1 MATYQPPKRA
11 TEYIFYVSLEDQAA
25 AGLFKV
31 NPTLAAGDI
40 QISKDGGAFSNLS
53 ALPAVTP
60 AGGRS
65 VKVVLSVDE
74 MTADNVAVVFS
85 DAAGAEWFDKEV
97 NLQTVTTQ
105 FDDIASDVWDEILT
119 GATHNI
125 QSSAGKRLRE
135 AVPVAVHTG
144 TSPGGSTVNTL
155 VLDGSASA
163 TDGAYDPAGVTIID
177 GVGVGQ
183 TRLIYEY
190 DGGTKTA
197 VVDRNWKVTPDAS
210 SEFVVFGHPG
220 REHVNEGLA
229 QGNGPSKITLNALA
243 SSDDNAYIGQTV
255 FIRSGTGE
263 DQVRV
268 VTAYDGGTKVATV
281 DRAWDVN
288 PDATSGYAM
297 LPVHVHA
304 IDEIADGVLTVQMT
318 EAYAADGVTPT
329 VAQSLFMIQQLLGD
343 FSISGTTLTVK
354 EIDGVTPAAT
364 YTLSDA
370 TNPTSL
376 TRAT

>member
-40 QISKDGGAFSNLS
+40 QISKDGGAFGNLS
-53 ALPAVTP
+53 ALPVVTP

-65 VKVVLSVDE
+65 VKVVLSVAE

-144 TSPGGSTVNTL
+144 TSPGGSTANTL
-155 VLDGSASA
+155 VLDGAASA
-163 TDGAYDPAGVTIID
+163 VDGAYDPAGVTIID
-177 GVGVGQ
+177 GLGAGQ

-190 DGGTKTA
+190 DGGTQTA
-197 VVDRNWKVTPDAS
+197 VVDRNWKVTPNAT

-229 QGNGPSKITLNALA
+229 QGNGPSQITLNALA
-243 SSDDNAYIGQTV
+243 SGDDNAYVGQLV

-263 DQVRV
+263 DQVRI

-281 DRAWDVN
+281 DHAWDVN

-297 LPVHVHA
+297 LPNH
-304 IDEIADGVLTVQMT
+304 IYLPSDILSEQMT
-318 EAYAADGVTPT
+318 ESYAADGAAPT
-329 VAQSLFMIQQLLGD
+329 ISQSLLMIQQLLGD
-343 FSISGTTLTVK
+343 FSISGTTLTVN
-354 EIDGVTPAAT
+354 EVDGVTPAAT

>member
-1 MATYQPPKRA
+1 MATYEPPKRA

-25 AGLFKV
+25 AGLFRA
-31 NPTLAAGDI
+31 NPTLATGDI
-40 QISKDGGAFSNLS
+40 TISKDGGAFNNLS
-53 ALPAVTP
+53 ALPVVTP

-65 VKVVLSVDE
+65 VKVIVSDTE
-74 MTADNVAVVFS
+74 MTADNVVVLFS

-97 NLQTVTTQ
+97 NLQTVATQ
-105 FDDIASDVWDEILT
+105 FDDIASDVWDEVLT

-125 QSSAGKRLRE
+125 STSAGKRLRE
-135 AVPVAVHTG
+135 IAPTTIHSG
-144 TSPGGSTVNTL
+144 TCQAGSTANTI
-155 VLDGSASA
+155 VLNAAASA
-163 TDGAYDPAGVTIID
+163 VDGAYDPAGITIVDNTGI
-177 GVGVGQ
+177 GQ

-190 DGGTKTA
+190 DGATRTA
-197 VVDRNWKVTPDAS
+197 VVDRNWKVTPDNT
-210 SEFVVFGHPG
+210 SEFIVFGHPG

-229 QGNGPSKITLNALA
+229 QGNGPSQITLNALA
-243 SSDDNAYIGQTV
+243 SNDDNAYVGQLI

-263 DQVRV
+263 DQVRI

-281 DRAWDVN
+281 DHAWDVD

-297 LPVHVHA
+297 LPDH
-304 IDEIADGVLTVQMT
+304 IYLPSDILTTQMT
-318 EAYAADGVTPT
+318 EAYAADGVAPT
-329 VAQSLFMIQQLLGD
+329 LAQALLMIQQLLGD

-354 EIDGVTPAAT
+354 EIDGTTPAAT
-364 YTLSDA
+364 YTLNHA

>member
-40 QISKDGGAFSNLS
+40 QISKDGGAFNNLS
-53 ALPAVTP
+53 ALPVVTP

-65 VKVVLSVDE
+65 IKVIVSDTE
-74 MTADNVAVVFS
+74 MTADNVVIMFS

-97 NLQTVTTQ
+97 NLQTVATQ

-125 QSSAGKRLRE
+125 ATSAGRRLRQ
-135 AVPVAVHTG
+135 VAPTTIHSG
-144 TSPGGSTVNTL
+144 TCQAGSLVNTI
-155 VLDGSASA
+155 VLDASASA
-163 TDGAYDPAGVTIID
+163 VDGAYDPAGVSIVD
-177 GVGVGQ
+177 GTGAGQ

-190 DGGTKTA
+190 VGATRTA
-197 VVDRNWKVTPDAS
+197 VIDRNWKVTPNAT
-210 SEFVVFGHPG
+210 SEFLIFGHPG
-220 REHVNEGLA
+220 REHVNEGFA
-229 QGNGPSKITLNALA
+229 QGNGPGTITLNTLA
-243 SSDDNAYIGQTV
+243 SGDNNAYVGQLV

-263 DQVRV
+263 DQVRII
-268 VTAYDGGTKVATV
+268 TAYDGGTKVATV
-281 DRAWDVN
+281 DHDWDVN
-288 PDATSGYAM
+288 PDTTSGYAI
-297 LPVHVHA
+297 LPDH
-304 IDEIADGVLTVQMT
+304 IYLPSDILSTQMT
-318 EAYAADGVTPT
+318 EAYAADGVAPT
-329 VAQSLFMIQQLLGD
+329 LAQSLLMIQQLLGD

-354 EIDGVTPAAT
+354 EIDGTTTAAT
-364 YTLSDA
+364 YTLNHA

-376 TRAT
+376 TRST

>member
-40 QISKDGGAFSNLS
+40 QISKDGGAFNNLS

-65 VKVVLSVDE
+65 VKVVLSVAE

-97 NLQTVTTQ
+97 NLQTSAAQ
-105 FDDIASDVWDEILT
+105 LDDIASDVWDEILT

-125 QSSAGKRLRE
+125 ATSAGKRLRE
-135 AVPVAVHTG
+135 IAPTTIHSG
-144 TSPGGSTVNTL
+144 TCQAGSTANTI
-155 VLDGSASA
+155 VFNAAASA
-163 TDGAYDPAGVTIID
+163 VDGAYDPAGVAIVDNT
-177 GVGVGQ
+177 GVGQ

-190 DGGTKTA
+190 DGATRTA

-210 SEFVVFGHPG
+210 SEFIIFGHPG

-229 QGNGPSKITLNALA
+229 QGNGPSQITLNTLA
-243 SSDDNAYIGQTV
+243 SGDDNAYVGQLV

-263 DQVRV
+263 DQVRI
-268 VTAYDGGTKVATV
+268 VTSYNGTTKVAMV
-281 DRAWDVN
+281 DHAWDVD
-288 PDATSGYAM
+288 PDATSAYAM
-297 LPVHVHA
+297 LPNHIYLPSDILA
-304 IDEIADGVLTVQMT
+304 EQMT
-318 EAYAADGVTPT
+318 ESYAADGVAPT
-329 VAQSLFMIQQLLGD
+329 VSQALFMIQQLLGD
-343 FSISGTTLTVK
+343 FSISGTTLTVN
-354 EIDGVTPAAT
+354 EVDGATPAAT

-370 TNPTSL
+370 TYPTSL

>member
-1 MATYQPPKRA
+1 MATYEPPKRA

-25 AGLFKV
+25 AGLFRA
-31 NPTLAAGDI
+31 NPTLATGDI
-40 QISKDGGAFSNLS
+40 TISKDGGAFNNLS
-53 ALPAVTP
+53 ALPVVTP

-65 VKVVLSVDE
+65 VKVIVSDTE
-74 MTADNVAVVFS
+74 MTADNVVVLFS

-97 NLQTVTTQ
+97 NLQTVATQ
-105 FDDIASDVWDEILT
+105 FDDIASDVWDEVLT

-125 QSSAGKRLRE
+125 ATSAGKRLRE
-135 AVPVAVHTG
+135 IAPTTIHSG
-144 TSPGGSTVNTL
+144 TCQAGSTANTI
-155 VLDGSASA
+155 VLNAAASA
-163 TDGAYDPAGVTIID
+163 VDGAYDPAGITIVDNTGI
-177 GVGVGQ
+177 GQ

-190 DGGTKTA
+190 DGATRTA
-197 VVDRNWKVTPDAS
+197 VVDRNWKVTPDNT
-210 SEFVVFGHPG
+210 SEFIVFGHPG

-229 QGNGPSKITLNALA
+229 QGNGPSQITLNALA
-243 SSDDNAYIGQTV
+243 SNDDNAYVGQLI

-263 DQVRV
+263 DQVRI

-281 DRAWDVN
+281 DHAWDVD

-297 LPVHVHA
+297 LPDH
-304 IDEIADGVLTVQMT
+304 IYLPSDILTTQMI
-318 EAYAADGVTPT
+318 EAYAADGVAPT
-329 VAQSLFMIQQLLGD
+329 LAQALLMIQQLLGD

-354 EIDGVTPAAT
+354 EIDGTTPAAT
-364 YTLSDA
+364 YTLNHA

>member
-40 QISKDGGAFSNLS
+40 QISKDGGAFNNLS

-65 VKVVLSVDE
+65 VKVVLSVAE

-125 QSSAGKRLRE
+125 ATSAGKRLRE
-135 AVPVAVHTG
+135 IAPTTIHSG
-144 TSPGGSTVNTL
+144 TCQAGSTANTI
-155 VLDGSASA
+155 VFNVAASA
-163 TDGAYDPAGVTIID
+163 VDGAYDPAGVAIVDNT
-177 GVGVGQ
+177 GVGQ

-190 DGGTKTA
+190 DGATRTA

-210 SEFVVFGHPG
+210 SEFIIFGHPG

-229 QGNGPSKITLNALA
+229 QGNGPSQITLNALA
-243 SSDDNAYIGQTV
+243 SGDDNAYVGQLV

-268 VTAYDGGTKVATV
+268 VTSYNGTTKVAMV
-281 DRAWDVN
+281 DHAWDVD
-288 PDATSGYAM
+288 PDLTSAYAM
-297 LPVHVHA
+297 LPNH
-304 IDEIADGVLTVQMT
+304 IYLPSDILTEQMT
-318 EAYAADGVTPT
+318 ESYAADGVAPT
-329 VAQSLFMIQQLLGD
+329 VAQALFMIQQLLGD
-343 FSISGTTLTVK
+343 FSISGTTLTVN

-370 TNPTSL
+370 TYPTSL